1 MIYFGRFYLDK
12 EKDMIVDLYQDE
24 TDAEAPL
31 SYVLSTPNHNT
42 GNLITNLASLCELP
56 LSRDEQ
62 GLKVIRGTIPCYYD
76 AYNRKIYIFRLG
88 GTKTANIYPDGRIE
102 MKASIPAISKT
113 LMSQTKEYKLDIART
128 LIKTYIRS
136 DTKFRTDLHTH
147 MNANLPP
154 DVLIALGIA
163 HQIRYPLYYIKKL
176 DLKCTDMQW
185 QEILKQRTL
194 VEQDFRD
201 STLTGK
207 YLTRRIDDHTF
218 INFADLILN
227 APDYAAYNISRIRTS
242 LAVLKDGQA
251 VFTNLEKVYLY
262 RYVFTKGA
270 PSEDPIELKD
280 IEKIPDEDIRRIVS
294 RILTDRQTEAYR
306 ENTLF
311 QDKLLWIARNYQ
323 QRGIR
328 YAEISDTTL
337 VKKEG
342 AWQMLAQVHAVMPAI
357 YRETGVRIRF
367 LAAIRRIPLTIIKD
381 SVTPND
387 YLLENLHVLEAV
399 APDPYVAG
407 SDIVGEEINDIR
419 ELGSLI
425 REIVRIAGQNPGF
438 VVRIHAGENDS
449 LRGNVANSIRCVKEA
464 LAPGQ
469 PMPRVRIGHGL
480 YTTNLHSD
488 KGRALMEEIRENDVI
503 LEFQI
508 TSNVRLN
515 NLSDM
520 EGHPLKTYLRAGIG
534 CVQGTDGGAL
544 YGTDSID
551 EELALEK
558 LLKLDIDD
566 LLKMTAT
573 EKRIILESED
583 TFQAKVAR
591 FKNQLGAEQPGP
603 WLKNRI
609 AAEAGA
615 GPEIW
620 KVAHKPEAALSLSS
634 YIEELPETGMPIIIA
649 GGSFNND
656 QHTTKIQDPDRRL
669 IDSLLNRLD
678 PEKYFFVTGHRV
690 TGQER
695 YLIEQN
701 QGRFRIYAFVPSRI
715 NQPEKVR
722 VIRSGLKV
730 RVSIESSSMGLYKSI
745 SYEIFKRRPSVLIA
759 FDGNSAGANLIQEAK
774 NSKHKALILIS
785 RHSRTLR
792 AKAGT
797 LQGYVTIFGPDE
809 DVLTMIETWEGY

>member
-1 MIYFGRFYLDK
+1 MRYFGRFYLDK
-12 EKDMIVDLYQDE
+12 EKDMIVDLYLDE
-24 TDAEAPL
+24 TDSEAPL

-42 GNLITNLASLCELP
+42 GNLITNLARLCGLP
-56 LSRDEQ
+56 LSEDKR
-62 GLKVIRGTIPCYYD
+62 GWKIIRGEVPCYYD
-76 AYNRKIYIFRLG
+76 AYNNKVYIFRLG

-113 LMSQTKEYKLDIART
+113 LMSQTKEYKLDIERT

-154 DVLIALGIA
+154 DILIALGIA

-176 DLKCTDMQW
+176 DLKCTERQW
-185 QEILKQRTL
+185 EQLALRRAV
-194 VEQDFRD
+194 VEESFKD

-207 YLTRRIDDHTF
+207 YRIRRIDDNTF
-218 INFADLILN
+218 INFADLILC
-227 APDYAAYNISRIRTS
+227 APEYANYNIARIRTS
-242 LAVLKDGQA
+242 LAVMKDGQA

-262 RYVFTKGA
+262 RYVFTKGTKA
-270 PSEDPIELKD
+270 DEQIELTD
-280 IEKIPDEDIRRIVS
+280 LDQIPDLDVRAALVQ
-294 RILTDRQTEAYR
+294 ILKDRKAPEYQN
-306 ENTLF
+306 NTLF
-311 QDKLLWIARNYQ
+311 QDKLLWIARGYAA
-323 QRGIR
+323 RGIT

-337 VKKEG
+337 VKKQE
-342 AWQMLAQVHAVMPAI
+342 AWRMLEQVHAVMPAI

-381 SVTPND
+381 QITPND

-419 ELGSLI
+419 ELSSLI
-425 REIVRIAGQNPGF
+425 QEIVRIAGKNPGF
-438 VVRIHAGENDS
+438 VIRIHAGENDS
-449 LRGNVANSIRCVKEA
+449 LRGNVAHSIQCVKDA

-480 YTTNLHSD
+480 YTTNLHSE
-488 KGRALMEEIRENDVI
+488 KGRALMEEIRKDHVL

-520 EGHPLKTYLRAGIG
+520 EGHPLKTYLKAGIG

-558 LLKLDIDD
+558 LLRLDAED
-566 LLKMTAT
+566 LRSMVAT
-573 EKRIILESED
+573 EQEVLKESESVFAQKEKSFAAMIG
-583 TFQAKVAR
+583 TQT
-591 FKNQLGAEQPGP
+591 PGQ
-603 WLKNRI
+603 WLKDRI
-609 AAEAGA
+609 RQEAAAS
-615 GPEIW
+615 PIVW
-620 KVAHKPEAALSLSS
+620 KDMRKPEAVLSLSS
-634 YIEELPETGMPIIIA
+634 SIEELPSTGTPIVIA

-656 QHTTKIQDPDRRL
+656 QRATKIWESDKKL
-669 IDSLLNRLD
+669 IDRLLDLLD
-678 PEKYFFVTGHRV
+678 PAKYFFVIGHRV

-695 YLIEQN
+695 YLVERN
-701 QGRFRIYAFVPSRI
+701 QRRFPIYAFVPNRI
-715 NQPEKVR
+715 GQPEKVR
-722 VIRSGLKV
+722 ILKAGLKV
-730 RVSIESSSMGLYKSI
+730 RVAIESSSMGLYKSI
-745 SYEIFKRRPSVLIA
+745 SYEVFKHRPSVLIA

-774 NSKHKALILIS
+774 NSKYKALILIS
-785 RHSRTLR
+785 RQSRVLK
-792 AKAGT
+792 AKAGA
-797 LQGYVTIFGPDE
+797 LQGYVTIFGPE
-809 DVLTMIETWEGY
+809 DDILTQIQRWEGN

>member
-1 MIYFGRFYLDK
+1 MRYFGRFYLDK
-12 EKDMIVDLYQDE
+12 EKDMIVDLYLDE
-24 TDAEAPL
+24 TDSEAPL

-42 GNLITNLASLCELP
+42 GNLITNLARLCGLP
-56 LSRDEQ
+56 LSEDKR
-62 GLKVIRGTIPCYYD
+62 GWKIIRGEVPCYYD
-76 AYNRKIYIFRLG
+76 AYNNKIYIFRLG

-113 LMSQTKEYKLDIART
+113 LMSQTKEYKLDIERT

-154 DVLIALGIA
+154 DILIALGIA

-176 DLKCTDMQW
+176 DLKCTERQW
-185 QEILKQRTL
+185 EQLALQRAV
-194 VEQDFRD
+194 VEESFRD

-207 YLTRRIDDHTF
+207 YRTRRIDDNTF
-218 INFADLILN
+218 INFADLILC
-227 APDYAAYNISRIRTS
+227 APEYADYNIARIRTS
-242 LAVLKDGQA
+242 LAVMKDGQA

-262 RYVFTKGA
+262 RYVFTKGTRA
-270 PSEDPIELKD
+270 DEQIELTD
-280 IEKIPDEDIRRIVS
+280 LDQIPDLDVRATLVQ
-294 RILTDRQTEAYR
+294 ILKDRKTPEYQN
-306 ENTLF
+306 NTLF
-311 QDKLLWIARNYQ
+311 QDKLLWIARNYKR
-323 QRGIR
+323 RGIR

-337 VKKEG
+337 VKKQE
-342 AWQMLAQVHAVMPAI
+342 AWRMLEQVHAVMPAI

-381 SVTPND
+381 RITPND

-419 ELGSLI
+419 ELSSLI
-425 REIVRIAGQNPGF
+425 QEIVRIAGKNPGF
-438 VVRIHAGENDS
+438 VIRIHAGENDS
-449 LRGNVANSIRCVKEA
+449 LRGNVAHSIQCVKDA

-480 YTTNLHSD
+480 YTTNLHSE
-488 KGRALMEEIRENDVI
+488 KGRALMEEIRKDHVL

-520 EGHPLKTYLRAGIG
+520 EGHPLKTYLKAGIG

-558 LLKLDIDD
+558 LLRLDADD
-566 LLKMTAT
+566 LRSMVAT
-573 EKRIILESED
+573 EQEVLKESESVFAQKEKSFAAMIG
-583 TFQAKVAR
+583 TQT
-591 FKNQLGAEQPGP
+591 PGH
-603 WLKNRI
+603 WLKDRI
-609 AAEAGA
+609 RQEAAAS
-615 GPEIW
+615 PIVW
-620 KVAHKPEAALSLSS
+620 KDMRKPEAVLSLSS
-634 YIEELPETGMPIIIA
+634 SIEELPSTGTPIVIA

-656 QHTTKIQDPDRRL
+656 QRATKIRESDKKL
-669 IDSLLNRLD
+669 IDRLLDMLD
-678 PEKYFFVTGHRV
+678 PAQYFFVIGHRV

-695 YLIEQN
+695 YLVERN
-701 QGRFRIYAFVPSRI
+701 QGRFPIYAFVPNRI
-715 NQPEKVR
+715 GQPEKVR
-722 VIRSGLKV
+722 ILKAGLKV
-730 RVSIESSSMGLYKSI
+730 RVAIESSSMGLYKSI
-745 SYEIFKRRPSVLIA
+745 SYEVFKHRPSVLIA

-774 NSKHKALILIS
+774 NSKYKALILIS
-785 RHSRTLR
+785 RQSRVLK
-792 AKAGT
+792 AKAGA
-797 LQGYVTIFGPDE
+797 LQGYVTIFGPE
-809 DVLTMIETWEGY
+809 DDILTLIQRWEGN